1 MKRTVPLQICF
12 WAGLTMVVQYYVE
25 SWRELGQILAEWCNI
40 IAAFGFVLGAASLL
54 VVNGKKIQRRA
65 SGWQYNAALLVALL
79 ATLGLGLLPRGQ
91 GHLPTDEGT
100 AFNWVFQY
108 VYTPLSSTTYS
119 LLAFFIASAA
129 FRAFRAKS
137 VESTLLLVTAL
148 IVIVFRVPAG
158 EALLPGVPVGQ
169 YVEDIIMGG
178 FSTAGQRAVLLGAS
192 IGLISVS
199 LKIILGIERSYLGG
213 D

>member
-1 MKRTVPLQICF
+1 MKRTVPLLITF
-12 WAGLTMVVQYYVE
+12 VTGVLMIVQYYVE
-25 SWRELGQILAEWCNI
+25 SWKVVGETLGEWFQI
-40 IAAFGFVLGAASLL
+40 IAAFGYILGAASLL

-65 SGWQYNAALLVALL
+65 EGWGYNVALLVTLVLTLAL
-79 ATLGLGLLPRGQ
+79 GFYRDSPDRLPI
-91 GHLPTDEGT
+91 DEGT
-100 AFNWVFQY
+100 AFNWVFRY
-108 VYTPLSSTTYS
+108 VYTPLASTTYS

-148 IVIVFRVPAG
+148 IVIIFRVPAG
-158 EALLPGVPVGQ
+158 EALVPGWDVGSFID
-169 YVEDIIMGG
+169 DIIMGG
-178 FSTAGQRAVLLGAS
+178 FNTAGQRAVLLGAS

-213 D
+213 E